1 MKQHAYQVEIIWT
14 GNLGSGTSSYQSYS
28 RDHDVLVKGKEVMH
42 ASSDVIFR
50 GDGSKYNPEDLFLSS
65 ISSCHMLWYLHLCAD
80 AGIKVL
86 SYQDK
91 ASGILSLEEN
101 GSGKFTEVHLNPEVL
116 ISDVN
121 QIEKAKEIHH
131 RAHQFCFIAN
141 SCSFPIF
148 IDTNGVVANFD

>member
-1 MKQHAYQVEIIWT
+1 MKQHAYQVEIVWT

-28 RDHDVLVKGKEVMH
+28 RDHDVLIKGKEVMH

-101 GSGKFTEVHLNPEVL
+101 GSGKFSEVHLNPEVL
-116 ISDVN
+116 ISDGRQDSN
-121 QIEKAKEIHH
+121 LRPLGYEPNELPLLHSAI
-131 RAHQFCFIAN
+131 
-141 SCSFPIF
+141 
-148 IDTNGVVANFD
+148 